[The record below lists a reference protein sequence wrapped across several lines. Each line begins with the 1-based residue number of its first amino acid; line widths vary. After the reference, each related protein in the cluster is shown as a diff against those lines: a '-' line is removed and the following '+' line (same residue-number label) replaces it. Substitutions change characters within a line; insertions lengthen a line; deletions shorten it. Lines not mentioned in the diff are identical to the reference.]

1 MPFSA
6 FRFLLLHAAFLF
18 ISTPLFSAILG
29 DVTQVVINEI
39 DTDNAGSDTQEF
51 VELFGTPG
59 AALDGLTLVFFNGSD
74 DASYAAY
81 DLDGVVLNAGG
92 FAVIGNEAV
101 PNVDLIFPNGQLQNG
116 PDAVAVMYGNG
127 DDFPNDTPIELSLVM
142 DAVVYV
148 TDDDPDDGLMPLLN
162 PGQMVVN
169 ESAGGD
175 AAGQSNARIPDGGI
189 PRNTDTY
196 VQQEPTPGYTN
207 VLICDGGAVALAGEE
222 TLFTQACVSND
233 EAFVTVEFSS
243 STPDASY
250 LLVVTQMDGTILW
263 TQEEL
268 VLDFAD
274 ADEGSCYIYGLSYS
288 GILDPE
294 SIATGSYVNS
304 ILSDECASL
313 SGNYIEVEKVD
324 CNAPTCDGGSVSI
337 QGGETEA
344 TICVNSENTVL
355 FFEHNTD
362 EEFVYFTYVLASD
375 EGTIITVFDDEEY
388 DFFEADQGTC
398 YVWAF
403 SYLGDLDET
412 TTQPGMPL
420 DGLMASECGDLSSN
434 AVEVQKLECT
444 GDGCIDLFISE
455 YIEGSSQ
462 NKAIEIYNPTPFTV
476 DLEPYV
482 ISTFNNGAGTPT
494 NQLNLSGTLASGDVF
509 VIAHTDAATPIAEV
523 TDLTSAVS
531 WFNGNDAIVLFNDGV
546 AIDQLGVI
554 GEDPGLAWDVN
565 GVPEAMAEHTL
576 VRNFVVTQGNTDWSS
591 GQFEWVVYPVNDFNY
606 IGYHNA
612 NSCTFEESPSIS
624 FTAENITVQEGSS
637 VDVMVSIA
645 YPITEVVADI
655 SYVGGTATP
664 DLDFVNNLP
673 QELVFP
679 QGGFDPL
686 SFELATLDDIEIEG
700 SETIELELTST
711 DGDVVVALGNLTIT
725 ILPSD
730 QAVPL
735 YEIGS
740 LNQETSNG
748 VADSLDVHCEIRG
761 IAYGSNLNPEGLQF
775 TLIDET
781 GGIGIYHGSGDFGY
795 TLNEGDS
802 LALVGTIEQFN
813 GLTQMRAD
821 TLIYLSGDN
830 PLMAP
835 SLTNVLSEE
844 SESQLVQMK
853 CIEMVDPEQWTNEV
867 PGFNVDITDGLN
879 VNTLRIDSD
888 TDIFGTEAPVG
899 VFTVTGIGGQFDT
912 SDPYDS
918 GYQLIPRYL
927 TDLTEPV
934 SAFFIAPDEWNFND
948 GAITFTDA
956 SVNGFNYGWDFG
968 DGFSSEAENPTH
980 TYAEAGI
987 YTVTLTVS
995 NADAS
1000 CSDTYSWEINVIVVS
1015 IEEPGRTS
1023 FDVYPNPASNS
1034 CVVSTDWTSF
1044 QVRVYNL
1051 QGQVIFNEQSQ
1062 TSRTELHIGSWSAG
1076 MYLIEVQYQNEVH
1089 REVLMVK

>member
-1 MPFSA
+1 MSFSA
-6 FRFLLLHAAFLF
+6 LRYSVLLSVLLL
-18 ISTPLFSAILG
+18 ISFTLSAISG

-51 VELFGTPG
+51 VELFGAPG

-81 DLDGVVLNAGG
+81 DLDGVVLNAEG

-101 PNVDLIFPNGQLQNG
+101 PNVDLTFPNGQLQNG

-127 DDFPNDTPIELSLVM
+127 DDFPNDTPIDLGLVM

-162 PGQMVVN
+162 AGQLVVN

-175 AAGQSNARIPDGGI
+175 AAAHASARIPDGGI
-189 PRNTDTY
+189 PQDTDTY
-196 VQQEPTPGYTN
+196 IQQEPTPGYTN
-207 VLICDGGAVALAGEE
+207 VLICDGGAVALPGEE
-222 TLFTQACVSND
+222 TLFTQACVTND

-250 LLVVTQMDGTILW
+250 LLVVTLMDGTILW

-268 VLDFAD
+268 VLDFVD
-274 ADEGSCYIYGLSYS
+274 ANEGTCYVYGLSYT

-294 SIATGSYVNS
+294 SVTAGSDVNGIA
-304 ILSDECASL
+304 SDECVSL
-313 SGNYIEVEKVD
+313 SGNFIEVEKVD
-324 CNAPTCDGGSVSI
+324 CNAPTCDGGTVSI

-344 TICVNSENTVL
+344 AICVNGENTVL
-355 FFEHNTD
+355 FFEHNSD
-362 EEFVYFTYVLASD
+362 EEFVYFTYVLASE
-375 EGTIITVFDDEEY
+375 EGTIITAFDDEEY

-403 SYLGDLDET
+403 AYLGDLDET

-420 DGLMASECGDLSSN
+420 DGLAASECGDLSSN

-444 GDGCIDLFISE
+444 GEGCTDLFISE

-462 NKAIEIYNPTPFTV
+462 NKAIEIYNPTPFAV

-482 ISTFNNGAGTPT
+482 ISTFNNGSGTPT
-494 NQLNLSGTLASGDVF
+494 NQLNLNGTLASGDVF
-509 VIAHTDAATPIAEV
+509 VIAHSDAATPIAEV
-523 TDLTSAVS
+523 TDLVSAVS

-546 AIDQLGVI
+546 AIDQLGII

-565 GVPEAMAEHTL
+565 GVSEAMAEHTL

-606 IGYHNA
+606 IGDHSA
-612 NSCTFEESPSIS
+612 NSCTFEESPTIS
-624 FTAENITVQEGSS
+624 FTAENISVQEGNS
-637 VDVMVSIA
+637 VEVVVSIA
-645 YPITEVVADI
+645 NPLTEVVADI
-655 SYVGGTATP
+655 NYLGGTATP
-664 DLDFVNNLP
+664 DEDFINDLP
-673 QELVFP
+673 QQLVFP
-679 QGGFDPL
+679 QGDFDPL
-686 SFELATLDDIEIEG
+686 SFELTTLDDLEVEG
-700 SETIELELTST
+700 SETIELELTSM
-711 DGDVVVALGNLTIT
+711 DGDVVVVLGNLTIT

-748 VADSLDVHCEIRG
+748 VADSLDVYCEIRG
-761 IAYGSNLNPEGLQF
+761 IAHGSNLNPAGLQF

-781 GGIGIYHGSGDFGY
+781 GGIGVYRGTGDFGY
-795 TLNEGDS
+795 TLTEGDS
-802 LALVGTIEQFN
+802 LAVVGTIEQFN
-813 GLTQMRAD
+813 GLTQMVAD
-821 TLIYLSGDN
+821 TVIYLSGGY
-830 PLMAP
+830 PLMTP
-835 SLTNVLSEE
+835 PLVNVLSEE
-844 SESQLVQMK
+844 TESQLIQMK
-853 CIEMVDPEQWTNEV
+853 CIEMVDPSQWTNEA

-888 TDIFGTEAPVG
+888 TDIFGTDAPVG
-899 VFTVTGIGGQFDT
+899 VFTVTGIGGQFDS

-918 GYQLIPRYL
+918 GYQLLPRYL
-927 TDLTEPV
+927 DDLTEPV
-934 SAFFIAPDEWNFND
+934 SAFFTAPDEWNFND

-956 SVNGFNYGWDFG
+956 SVNGFDHDWDFG
-968 DGFSSEAENPTH
+968 DGFSSEDESPTH
-980 TYAEAGI
+980 TYAEPGI

-995 NADAS
+995 NEDGS
-1000 CSDTYSWEINVIVVS
+1000 CSDTYFWEINVIVVGV
-1015 IEEPGRTS
+1015 EERQVTNLE
-1023 FDVYPNPASNS
+1023 VYPNPASGS
-1034 CVVSTDWTSF
+1034 CFISTDWNSF
-1044 QVRVYNL
+1044 QLRVYNL
-1051 QGQVIFNEQSQ
+1051 QGQVIHSELSQ
-1062 TSRTELHIGSWSAG
+1062 MSRTELHIGDWSAG
-1076 MYLIEVQYQNEVH
+1076 MYLIEIQHNGEAY
-1089 REVLMVK
+1089 RDVLMVK